1 MCRRLGTG
9 TLASSGWVED
19 GWHALLA
26 INAGTIDGVPVY
38 MQIAAAAALYFA
50 IVFSAGFLL
59 GAIRVLWLE
68 PRVGP
73 IVAVLCEAPC
83 ILTVIVAAA
92 RRIPRVM
99 KLQRRPAALLLMGI
113 GALMLQQLAD
123 LVVGIALRGN
133 SPADQFDQ
141 FTRPEG
147 KIYLL
152 LLLAFA
158 IMPLALNQ
166 KSARSSSG

>member
-1 MCRRLGTG
+1 
-9 TLASSGWVED
+9 
-19 GWHALLA
+19 
-26 INAGTIDGVPVY
+26 

-73 IVAVLCEAPC
+73 YVAVLCEAPC
-83 ILTVIVAAA
+83 ILTVIVSAA
-92 RRIPRVM
+92 RWVPRVM
-99 KLQRRPAALLLMGI
+99 KLQRRLAALSLMGI
-113 GALMLQQLAD
+113 GALILQQLAD

-133 SPADQFDQ
+133 RPADQIDQ

-152 LLLAFA
+152 LLLTFA
-158 IMPLALNQ
+158 VMPLALNQ

>member
-1 MCRRLGTG
+1 LCKDYVHA
-9 TLASSGWVED
+9 LARFGWVDD
-19 GWHALLA
+19 GWRVLPA
-26 INAGTIDGVPVY
+26 IIAGTIDGVSVY

-50 IVFSAGFLL
+50 IVFGAGFLL
-59 GAIRVLWLE
+59 GAVRVLWLE

-83 ILTVIVAAA
+83 ILTVIVTAA
-92 RRIPRVM
+92 RWVPRVM
-99 KLQRRPAALLLMGI
+99 KLQRRLSALLLMGI
-113 GALMLQQLAD
+113 GALLLQQLAD

-133 SPADQFDQ
+133 SPAGQLDQ

-166 KSARSSSG
+166 KSG

>member
-1 MCRRLGTG
+1 ML
-9 TLASSGWVED
+9 
-19 GWHALLA
+19 
-26 INAGTIDGVPVY
+26 
-38 MQIAAAAALYFA
+38 IAAAAALYFA

-73 IVAVLCEAPC
+73 FVAVLCEA
-83 ILTVIVAAA
+83 
-92 RRIPRVM
+92 
-99 KLQRRPAALLLMGI
+99 QRRLAALLLLGI

-133 SPADQFDQ
+133 SPADQLDQ

>member
-1 MCRRLGTG
+1 MRA
-9 TLASSGWVED
+9 LAHFGWVDD
-19 GWHALLA
+19 GWHVLLA

-73 IVAVLCEAPC
+73 YVAVLCEAPC
-83 ILTVIVAAA
+83 ILTVIVTAASWV
-92 RRIPRVM
+92 PRVM
-99 KLQRRPAALLLMGI
+99 KLQRRLAALSLMGI
-113 GALMLQQLAD
+113 GALILQQLAD

-133 SPADQFDQ
+133 RPADQIDQ